1 TLKDGST
8 FKFPDLPIPDFSA
21 ASNNGASTSIGGAY
35 SVTATH
41 YGTVHHAIATQQW
54 GQSTYKYV
62 DRTTSG
68 DFATTR
74 LDKFVV
80 ESGGVSDSVDTRL
93 TAEQALQRYGVDY
106 NGKRQIIGFRA
117 GAGSTYVVNENGK
130 YSFDQ
135 GYNPTLMSASM
146 FQLNW
151 DNKRAHNNIS
161 TFYNETT
168 AGDSGSGFYLYDN
181 EKKEWV
187 LLGTLFGIASNGQ
200 DSFSIYN
207 AYNQNTVNSLKNAYT
222 QKIALN
228 DGKFVYNNGDS
239 YTLNDKAGTIEKT
252 TSKKQ
257 NKDLSFSGGGTLNL
271 TNNMDLGVGGLIFDT
286 GHRYTINGD
295 GKSFKGAGVDI
306 GAGSVVD
313 WNIKGVS
320 GDNLHKIGAGTLN
333 VNTAQ
338 GNNLKTGDG
347 TVVLNSEKAFNNIY
361 IASGRGTVK
370 INHDGALNS
379 DNDYRGVFF
388 TEKGGTLDLNG
399 YNQDFVKIAATDSGA
414 LITNSSDKTST
425 LSVNNKSNYIYHGS
439 VSGNT
444 SISHSFDQKTAN
456 SRLILDG
463 NVSVND
469 INIKNSQLTMQ
480 GHATTHAIFHEGA
493 LKCQIPGVP
502 MFCDKD
508 YAGYIQSQEKD
519 ANKKNNSDYKSNNQ
533 VASFDQPD
541 WDSRTFV
548 FRNMNLQNADFSQG
562 RNSAITGDITASAST
577 LTLGDASVYIDMYD
591 GSNIT
596 GDGFGFRQNVSAGT
610 SSAPLSS
617 SYDGYITLTD
627 NSVLNIG

>member
-1 TLKDGST
+1 MNKIYALKYSFVTGGMVAVSELTSRVCHRGRRKLLASITTLSLLPFISASVHAAELHINNVWTRDYLDLAQNKGAFKAGNTNVSITLKDGST

-207 AYNQNTVNSLKNAYT
+207 AYNQNTVDSLKNAYT
-222 QKIALN
+222 QNIALN

-239 YTLNDKAGTIEKT
+239 YTLNDKAG
-252 TSKKQ
+252 
-257 NKDLSFSGGGTLNL
+257 
-271 TNNMDLGVGGLIFDT
+271 
-286 GHRYTINGD
+286 
-295 GKSFKGAGVDI
+295 
-306 GAGSVVD
+306 
-313 WNIKGVS
+313 
-320 GDNLHKIGAGTLN
+320 
-333 VNTAQ
+333 
-338 GNNLKTGDG
+338 
-347 TVVLNSEKAFNNIY
+347 
-361 IASGRGTVK
+361 
-370 INHDGALNS
+370 
-379 DNDYRGVFF
+379 
-388 TEKGGTLDLNG
+388 
-399 YNQDFVKIAATDSGA
+399 
-414 LITNSSDKTST
+414 
-425 LSVNNKSNYIYHGS
+425 
-439 VSGNT
+439 
-444 SISHSFDQKTAN
+444 
-456 SRLILDG
+456 
-463 NVSVND
+463 
-469 INIKNSQLTMQ
+469 
-480 GHATTHAIFHEGA
+480 
-493 LKCQIPGVP
+493 
-502 MFCDKD
+502 
-508 YAGYIQSQEKD
+508 
-519 ANKKNNSDYKSNNQ
+519 
-533 VASFDQPD
+533 
-541 WDSRTFV
+541 
-548 FRNMNLQNADFSQG
+548 
-562 RNSAITGDITASAST
+562 
-577 LTLGDASVYIDMYD
+577 
-591 GSNIT
+591 
-596 GDGFGFRQNVSAGT
+596 
-610 SSAPLSS
+610 
-617 SYDGYITLTD
+617 
-627 NSVLNIG
+627 